1 MLLHSDLREWGWRE
15 ELISATPS
23 EMLLNIY
30 IHEEEKQSLKAPPP
44 QGFYSAGYKSGNRHS
59 LPTFAVQSDSDEF

>member
-1 MLLHSDLREWGWRE
+1 
-15 ELISATPS
+15 
-23 EMLLNIY
+23 MLLNIY

-59 LPTFAVQSDSDEF
+59 LPTFAVQSDSDEFWVAGNFIFFNPNLSPNHPVQFS